1 MEKNDLVQKVVHI
14 EFNTSSTLNAFKA
27 KLKSKTG
34 SQLKNIFI
42 AASLAGMALFFS
54 GCSAGYVASE
64 PSYSYY
70 DRPVQPHNL
79 SVWIDGEWDWN
90 NRSQTYY
97 QRNGYWE
104 NPRQGQTYVSGYWQ
118 STPKGK
124 TWTKGGWHSD
134 SDRKRKHN
142 HHHNNNYNNQ
152 Y

>member
-1 MEKNDLVQKVVHI
+1 MEKKGILQKVVSD
-14 EFNTSSTLNAFKA
+14 EFKTDSSQNVSEANFIK
-27 KLKSKTG
+27 KYGSYLKKIG
-34 SQLKNIFI
+34 F
-42 AASLAGMALFFS
+42 AASLAGMALFFI

-97 QRNGYWE
+97 QTNGYWD

-124 TWTKGGWHSD
+124 TWNKGHWHSD
-134 SDRKRKHN
+134 GNKRGN
-142 HHHNNNYNNQ
+142 HHHHDNNQ